1 MALGDTHGC
10 PQAVP
15 CAAGPAGRVRIE
27 EGASLRIDLLRAE
40 DQGWYECRVLFLD
53 RPSDDADF
61 QNGTWIHL
69 TVNGRDGLGVLL
81 LSPALS
87 WVLGS
92 RCRPHSLVW
101 VPVVRRPLCRP
112 VRRAALL
119 PSPWIPLQ
127 TPRSQGW
134 GQIFSFPTSESAF
147 FFPAPPT
154 FSVTPPAFVEVR
166 DRDALSLTCTAV
178 GNPQPIVSWKR
189 SDLALQSGDTV
200 QVSSA

>member
-92 RCRPHSLVW
+92 C
-101 VPVVRRPLCRP
+101 CRP
-112 VRRAALL
+112 VPLPGCLLCAAL
-119 PSPWIPLQ
+119 
-127 TPRSQGW
+127 
-134 GQIFSFPTSESAF
+134 
-147 FFPAPPT
+147 
-154 FSVTPPAFVEVR
+154 
-166 DRDALSLTCTAV
+166 
-178 GNPQPIVSWKR
+178 
-189 SDLALQSGDTV
+189 
-200 QVSSA
+200 